1 MRIVFFGTP
10 EFAVPSLRAL
20 VSGHDEVVG
29 VVCQPDRPAGR
40 GQHLAAPPVKGAAQA
55 VHVPILQPHKI
66 RTPEFLQQ
74 LRNWAPDL
82 IVVVAYGRIL
92 PTTILELPPR
102 GCVNVHAS
110 LLPQYRGAAPMQWAI
125 LNGDERTGVTIM
137 QMSEEMDAGD
147 ILLQRETLIGAD
159 ESLPA
164 LHDRLAAL
172 GAAALMEGLEQLR
185 NGTLKPQQQD
195 PALVTFAPMI
205 RKEDGRIDWSRPAPE
220 IARRVRAFDPWPS
233 AYTALHGKRLKIC
246 RARPGDRASGAAETP
261 GTVKG
266 IGDVIRVA
274 CGEGDL
280 LIDELQLEGRKQLR
294 ASELSRSGHLEI
306 ETQLG

>member
-10 EFAVPSLRAL
+10 DFAVPSLQTL
-20 VSGHDEVVG
+20 VSGPDRVVG

-40 GQHLAAPPVKGAAQA
+40 GQHLTSPPVKRAAEA
-55 VHVPILQPHKI
+55 ANVPILQPHKV
-66 RTPEFLQQ
+66 RTPEFLEQ
-74 LRNWAPDL
+74 LRNWAPEL

-92 PTTILELPPR
+92 PTTVLELPPR

-110 LLPQYRGAAPMQWAI
+110 LLPRYRGAAPMQWAI

-147 ILLQRETLIGAD
+147 ILLQREAPIGAD
-159 ESLPA
+159 ESLPS

-172 GAAALMEGLEQLR
+172 GAAALMEALEQLR
-185 NGTLKPQQQD
+185 SGTLKPRQQD

-205 RKEDGRIDWSRPAPE
+205 RKEDGRIDWSHPAPE

-233 AYTALHGKRLKIC
+233 AYTAIHGKRLKIC
-246 RARPGDRASGAAETP
+246 RARPGDPASGSARLP
-261 GTVKG
+261 GTVTA
-266 IGDVIRVA
+266 IGDIIRVA

-280 LIDELQLEGRKQLR
+280 LIDELQLEGRKQLQ
-294 ASELSRSGHLEI
+294 AKELSRSGQLEI
-306 ETQLG
+306 GTQLG